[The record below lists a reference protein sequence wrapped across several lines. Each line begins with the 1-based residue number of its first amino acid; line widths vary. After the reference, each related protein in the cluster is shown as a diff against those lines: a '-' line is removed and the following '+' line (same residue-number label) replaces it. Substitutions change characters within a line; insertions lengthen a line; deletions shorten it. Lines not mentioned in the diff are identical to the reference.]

1 MENAAH
7 QEGYKAH
14 GRGKSREKNPY
25 KEPPIM
31 FVFKQEWYKG
41 WDASQREE
49 DLFREEVFQPK
60 E

>member
-1 MENAAH
+1 MHNAAF

-14 GRGKSREKNPY
+14 GRSIGRDENPY
-25 KEPPIM
+25 NDNPFI
-31 FVFKQEWYKG
+31 VFRQEWFKG

-49 DLFREEVFQPK
+49 DLFKIEIQPK

>member
-14 GRGKSREKNPY
+14 GRGKARDDNPY
-25 KEPPIM
+25 NNNPMI
-31 FVFKQEWYKG
+31 VFRQEWFKG

-49 DLFREEVFQPK
+49 ELFREEIFNPK